1 MKVHCAIVWTCGM
14 GGQMRRGLLIL
25 LLAAV
30 CQCMTARRIVGRVV
44 DSGLR
49 DLPGA
54 TVELLSAK
62 DSSVIRSAVVAEA
75 EVEAWGWKGCQYS
88 LDVDNNAAYILRASM
103 PGFKTTCKRVEVR
116 MADKVAEQWVGDIM
130 LEEDS
135 KTLGEVVVKA
145 TKIKMVMRGDT
156 IVYDASAFNL
166 GEGSMLD
173 ALIRQLPGATL
184 DDKGVIKVNGRTV
197 GSLLVDGRD
206 FFSGDARKALENLP
220 AYTVDN
226 VKVYDKA
233 GRESRFNG
241 RNMGDK
247 ELVLDVN
254 LKKQYKNGNITNVD
268 VAGGSHDRYSARL
281 FSMFYRKRQRL
292 TLTGNINNVN
302 NDNVP
307 GEDEALASMPEKA
320 NDGRMARR
328 DVGLNYRV
336 EGKTEDDYFN
346 TTNGYT
352 YTDNEAVTRTNA
364 QTFLT
369 GGDYYNL
376 SRNGNRAKNRSWST
390 NNDFGMRFKNSL
402 LWGNVGVTHTE
413 NEGFGNG
420 LSGRFSERPW
430 GLSALDSIISPDA
443 SQKLVRSLVNRVR
456 NDSRSK
462 GQTNSYNGAY
472 RQYIRFG
479 KGGQPWQ
486 GDNIALSAEGSY
498 TTARDS
504 RFALNRIDY
513 LATGGSDYRD
523 QYTEAPDK
531 SYNYKAGLEYT
542 HFLLKDTT
550 GVRTFYF
557 RPEYSYAQN
566 YTSQSHGLYR
576 LDQLA
581 GYDST
586 SLSVGVLP
594 STRQALLSVQDGG
607 NSFRSSQL
615 TRDHNANF
623 TLNYVSGDAVRRPEL
638 MAELKLNTTFR
649 RERLGYFRQKAY
661 GRSRSSSLLSPYVH
675 LQYSFNDSTGF
686 VAAWLTYTSS
696 ETLPSLESQLDIR
709 DDANPLAV
717 TVGNPNLKNA
727 RTHNINASWSKSSA
741 RNQQVLWFNVGYNV
755 TQNAIATAV
764 LYDKQT
770 GVTTTQQQNVNG
782 NWTLFL
788 SQNWQRPVDKKQR
801 LTISSAAY
809 AGYTNSVDL
818 TTVDGAESA
827 RSDVYNYNVYWR
839 GGAVYQNGG
848 LLRIA
853 FEPFVQYQRATSG
866 RSDFTTV
873 SAWGFY
879 LPLNCNVRLPW
890 NFRLGSGL
898 ACDITSGY
906 NDNSMNAARW
916 IWNARLS
923 KGFLKDR
930 LTVALDGFDI
940 LNQLRT
946 TYLTLDS
953 QGRTEQWTNSLP
965 RYAMLHVAYKL
976 TAGAAKP

>member
-1 MKVHCAIVWTCGM
+1 M
-14 GGQMRRGLLIL
+14 
-25 LLAAV
+25 LAGHAA
-30 CQCMTARRIVGRVV
+30 ARRIVGRVV
-44 DSGLR
+44 DSGYR

-54 TVELLSAK
+54 TVELLSVK
-62 DSSVIRSAVVAEA
+62 DSSVIRSAVVTG
-75 EVEAWGWKGCQYS
+75 VEKWGWKSYQYS
-88 LDVDNNAAYILRASM
+88 LDVDNNATYILRASM
-103 PGFKTTCKRVEVR
+103 LGFKTKYKKVEVR
-116 MADKVAEQWVGDIM
+116 MADKVAEQWVDDIM

-135 KTLGEVVVKA
+135 NTLGEVVVKA
-145 TKIKMVMRGDT
+145 TKIKMVMKGDT

-184 DDKGVIKVNGRTV
+184 DGNGVIKVNGRTV
-197 GSLLVDGRD
+197 SSLLVDGRD
-206 FFSGDARKALENLP
+206 FFSGDAKKALQNLP

-233 GRESRFNG
+233 GRDSRFNG

-281 FSMFYRKRQRL
+281 FSLFYRKRQRL

-307 GEDEALASMPEKA
+307 GEDETLTSMPEKA

-352 YTDNEAVTRTNA
+352 YTDNETVTKTNA

-376 SRNGNRAKNRSWST
+376 SSNGNRAKNRSWST

-402 LWGNVGVTHTE
+402 FWGNVGVTHTE
-413 NEGFGNG
+413 NEGFGNSV
-420 LSGRFSERPW
+420 SGRFSERPW
-430 GLSALDSIISPDA
+430 DLSALDSIFSSDA
-443 SQKLVRSLVNRVR
+443 DGKLLSSLINRVR
-456 NDSRSK
+456 NGSRNK

-472 RQYIRFG
+472 GQYIRFG
-479 KGGQPWQ
+479 KSGQPWQ

-498 TTARDS
+498 TTARDN

-513 LATGGSDYRD
+513 LATGGNDYRD
-523 QYTEAPDK
+523 QYTESPNK

-594 STRQALLSVQDGG
+594 STRQALLSVQDGD
-607 NSFRSSQL
+607 NSFRSNQL

-623 TLNYVSGDAVRRPEL
+623 TLNYVSGDAVQRPEL
-638 MAELKLNTTFR
+638 TAELRLNTTFR
-649 RERLGYFRQKAY
+649 RERLDYFRQKAY
-661 GRSRSSSLLSPYVH
+661 GKSRSSSLLSPYVH

-686 VAAWLTYTSS
+686 VAAGLTYTSS

-709 DDANPLAV
+709 DDANPLAI

-727 RTHNINASWSKSSA
+727 RTHSVSASWSKSGV
-741 RNQQVLWFNVGYNV
+741 RNQQTLWFNVGYNV

-788 SQNWQRPVDKKQR
+788 SQNWQRPVDRKQR

-818 TTVDGAESA
+818 TTVDGTEST
-827 RSDVYNYNVYWR
+827 RSDVHNYNIYWR
-839 GGAVYQNGG
+839 GGAVYQNGD

-853 FEPFVQYQRATSG
+853 FEPFVQYQRATSD
-866 RSDFTTV
+866 RSDFTSV
-873 SAWGFY
+873 STWGFY

-890 NFRLGSGL
+890 NFRLSSGL

-906 NDNSMNAARW
+906 NDNSMNTTRW

-923 KGFLKDR
+923 KGFLKNR

-946 TYLTLDS
+946 TYLTLNS

-976 TAGAAKP
+976 TLGAKKP